1 MNSRRSFVLGGMAS
15 FVATGAASQMAR
27 AAWPADTL
35 EWQAAGPES
44 QGISASTL
52 EAALASGASVS
63 ALRSLLVVRNGVLV
77 GERYYGG
84 ATASDL
90 LAINSATKS
99 VCSMLVGKALQ
110 QGKLK
115 ALSQTIGELLP
126 DLVERSPNSL
136 AFSVSL
142 GQILT
147 GTTGIAYE
155 FTTQLRT
162 LVTSPDSV
170 QYVLSLPNDGRAPNS
185 WSYNDAAVSLL
196 TPILER
202 AQGMPLEDLAKRD
215 LFAPLGIERFSWGRD
230 KAGNTMAYMGLK
242 MRTRDLAKLAW
253 LMADAGQWR
262 GTTVLPAE
270 WVTESSRAH
279 VSGVWPNP
287 PIVDTGYGYLWFAG
301 VLKGKPVAWAWGYGG
316 QFALFVPSLKLAV
329 ATAATDPRPQD
340 LRAQTAAVMAVV
352 AQVMDAVGQG

>member
-1 MNSRRSFVLGGMAS
+1 MSSRRSFFLGGTASFLVTGMAS
-15 FVATGAASQMAR
+15 QIGRAS
-27 AAWPADTL
+27 PAETPG
-35 EWQAAGPES
+35 WQAASPES

-52 EAALASGASVS
+52 EAALASGSSVS

-84 ATASDL
+84 ATSTDL
-90 LAINSATKS
+90 LAVNSATKS

-115 ALSQTIGELLP
+115 ALSQSVGELLP
-126 DLVERSPNSL
+126 DFVQKSSSSS
-136 AFSVSL
+136 ASSVTL

-147 GTTGIAYE
+147 GTTNISYE
-155 FTTQLRT
+155 FTTQLRA
-162 LVTSPDSV
+162 LVTAPDPV
-170 QYVLSLPNDGRAPNS
+170 QYVLGLPNDGRAPNS

-215 LFAPLGIERFSWGRD
+215 LFAPLGIEHFSWGRD
-230 KAGNTMAYMGLK
+230 KAGNAMAYMGLK

-253 LMADAGQWR
+253 LMADGGKWK
-262 GTTVLPAE
+262 GTTVLPPE
-270 WVTESSRAH
+270 WVAESSRAH
-279 VSGVWPNP
+279 VGGVWRNP
-287 PIVDTGYGYLWFAG
+287 PIVDTGYGYLWFTG
-301 VLKGKPVAWAWGYGG
+301 MVRGKPVAWAWGYGG

-340 LRAQTAAVMAVV
+340 LRTQTAAVMAVV
-352 AQVMDAVGQG
+352 AQVVEAAGQG